1 MRIICLPDGFE
12 YYTKSAEFHALYA
25 RLDAVDVKFN
35 NDGFEYFD
43 YGRWYWKSRFVTYQG
58 VEYTIEKSSDAN
70 IVRLTSF
77 RDRQCNLVDGE
88 GKRLQ
93 AKPEVLWL
101 LTHQSFDKRK
111 ARFFRD
117 NKIVGYIC
125 INRGNWI
132 LTLADLGT
140 GEIKSREGLQV
151 ENEYLLKDVVLLF
164 NGSDY
169 HIYCLN
175 YDLQT
180 LWTYKPDIN
189 FADQYVRGPEVY
201 QDLVLVSYGPS
212 RHESVPAPDYNG
224 KQFADEKRSYDSNLY
239 ALNLKDGSLCW
250 HVVIPKTIDNMVVLD
265 DRLYIS
271 STNEIHVLNPQTGNT
286 LQVIDTGLSPEVDQY
301 LNPSCLHI
309 QGDKLYFCHQVDA
322 CLQVYNLDDLQLL
335 KSINIPAPYTIKDF
349 EYYHEATDKL
359 YFNLKWR
366 FPRLYYHMSPA
377 LELDPNDLDSE
388 MELIKGPPVE
398 IELRPSETNP
408 DESEVWITMRN
419 VPLDEAMVYAEMH
432 TEDQAYYHGT
442 HGMFDASHKTENFNG
457 KVHFRYSGS
466 DRPLVEVHEKMKILE
481 ERFIDWGRTIA
492 FASTNPAE
500 PATLDAQYQE

>member
-1 MRIICLPDGFE
+1 MRIINLLDLLDYCIDYDAPE
-12 YYTKSAEFHALYA
+12 TLYA
-25 RLDAVDVKFN
+25 RLSAADIALHDKGLKFL
-35 NDGFEYFD
+35 D
-43 YGRWYWKSRFVTYQG
+43 YGRWSWKRRRLIYCNKEYRIGPGIEVDTLLLSSYQKG
-58 VEYTIEKSSDAN
+58 DCCLVDSDGN
-70 IVRLTSF
+70 RLAVDPIILSLITSTSF
-77 RDRQCNLVDGE
+77 N
-88 GKRLQ
+88 
-93 AKPEVLWL
+93 
-101 LTHQSFDKRK
+101 KRK
-111 ARFFRD
+111 KYLWRE
-117 NKIVGYIC
+117 NKILGNIYISL
-125 INRGNWI
+125 RKSFF
-132 LTLADLGT
+132 TLADITT
-140 GEIKSREGLQV
+140 GKISQLEDVRAV
-151 ENEYLLKDVVLLF
+151 NPCLLDECVIYF
-164 NGSDY
+164 SGGDN
-169 HIYCLN
+169 HICCLN
-175 YDLQT
+175 HDLKR
-180 LWTYKPDIN
+180 LWDFRPDVN
-189 FADQYVRGPEVY
+189 FSDRYVRGPEVY

-239 ALNLKDGSLCW
+239 ALNLKDGVLCW

-442 HGMFDASHKTENFNG
+442 HGMFDALHKTENFNG